1 MIFSFPIFKMI
12 ECKKKHSRKQWWASG
27 GVSGGASGGVSGGVS
42 GGASGAIGQTFW
54 KIEA

>member
-27 GVSGGASGGVSGGVS
+27 GVSGGASGG
-42 GGASGAIGQTFW
+42 ASGAIGQTFW